1 MLTDAKLRQLKP
13 KEKPYKVADF
23 EGLFVLVTPAGSRL
37 WKFKYRFERKEKRMS
52 LGSYP
57 ATSLQDARKRKDEAR
72 GMLELGLDP
81 SAEKQ
86 KAKNQ
91 RLAVT
96 EHVFAKF
103 AEAYLGKKR
112 REGRADSTLSKLEW
126 IIAEVNAQLGDRP
139 IKEITAPE
147 ILKVLRRRE
156 AMEHYETA
164 KKMRSVIGAVFRMAV
179 AEGHADFD
187 PTFALKDALIRGKT
201 IHRAAITDRESL
213 ERYIKALGMYKGQA
227 KTRLG
232 LLLLTL
238 FATRPSELRLAKWSE
253 FDWEKKVWD
262 LPAER
267 MKMRKPHAVP
277 LSDLALET
285 LAELKEHTGWSE
297 LLFPGQS
304 PTGNKPISENT
315 FNQALRR
322 MGFGPKEATSHGFRA
337 TFSTFANESGLWNP
351 DAIET
356 YCARLDKNEVRRAY
370 NRAAYWDD
378 RVKMS
383 DWWARELMGLN
394 NR

>member
-13 KEKPYKVADF
+13 KEKSYKVADF

-37 WKFKYRFERKEKRMS
+37 WKLKYRFEGNEKRLS

-86 KAKNQ
+86 KAKNK

-103 AEAYLGKKR
+103 AEAYLDKKR
-112 REGRADSTLSKLEW
+112 KEGRAKSTLSKLEW
-126 IIAEVNAQLGDRP
+126 IIAEANDQLGDRP
-139 IKEITAPE
+139 IKDITAPE

-156 AMEHYETA
+156 AMKHYETA
-164 KKMRSVIGAVFRMAV
+164 KKLRSVIGGVFRMAV

-187 PTFALKDALIRGKT
+187 PTFALKDALIRGT
-201 IHRAAITDRESL
+201 TTHRAAITDRANL
-213 ERYIKALGMYKGQA
+213 ERYLKALKTYKGQP

-253 FDWEKKVWD
+253 FDLEAKVWD
-262 LPAER
+262 IPAER

-277 LSDLALET
+277 LSDLALKT

-304 PTGNKPISENT
+304 PEGIKPISENT

-322 MGFGPKEATSHGFRA
+322 MGFGKDEATSHGFRA

-370 NRAAYWDD
+370 NRAAYWDE
-378 RVKMS
+378 RVKMA

-394 NR
+394 NS